1 MISSWICDDPSI
13 NFDRD
18 CHHVQITFSSDGQ
31 ETAAGARVHRPP
43 TSHSAAAP
51 LAFDFDRDPI
61 NIDLDRDLCN
71 KKGQHYLGKMTARCG
86 FCGAVGFEAEL
97 KSKGTDD
104 HGNKVDNSGN
114 LCCCKGK
121 VRGIVD

>member
-13 NFDRD
+13 DFDGD

-61 NIDLDRDLCN
+61 NIDFDRDLCN
-71 KKGQHYLGKMTARCG
+71 KKGQHYLGKMTLACKKGWRTR
-86 FCGAVGFEAEL
+86 VHNNKMEAML
-97 KSKGTDD
+97 TAQGQ
-104 HGNKVDNSGN
+104 
-114 LCCCKGK
+114 LL
-121 VRGIVD
+121 R